1 MNHRE
6 IFTFEGTVKAISYDN
21 IYLYY
26 DVSYEKEFKCRL
38 SKQLKIKIGDLVRIE
53 AYYYSDFPEIIKIRL
68 LEYVSYEGIDC
79 NVKLKGVVIN
89 SVLIENSTL
98 FDVESNGEKIR
109 CFISEKTDLMKND
122 IVIISGTI
130 EELYGV
136 YFLNISFINLNV
148 NFNLELYLSGY
159 FSEDFQEKLEK
170 ITNEIEDYALSFYG
184 GVLNMFYHFNKELNY
199 GDDREL
205 ILLSEKICVNER
217 LLKSITS
224 RIAREYVYRGF
235 TFYEIKEELCDE
247 IFKSRT
253 VENAYTTLQ
262 KNPFYIIELEEKT
275 AVRIEYRLKKQ
286 INEEQE
292 NISKVGRFIYKA
304 LTFKK
309 WTSVPCSYLRK
320 IFGEYY
326 EKFYATMNN
335 YLCVE
340 YYDSIYYKRIKKMED
355 FVASKVAYLITSK
368 ETTVLESK
376 NLEEFDASQEDKT
389 IFYTTDEQ
397 FEAIK
402 NCCNKNISIVTG
414 GAGTGKTTILNRVNK
429 ILKEKNCLPLF
440 VAYVGA
446 AVQRIKEALKDP
458 QALAFTIHLAIRL
471 SEQLSGVTHVIL
483 DECSMI
489 DLELLYLLFDKY
501 FHCSNIKYIFIGDI
515 NQLEPISF
523 GNVMANLLKCKVP
536 ITYLT
541 VNFRSEEGI
550 LDITNEI
557 INSQRQGAINWSN
570 YETPDYNFYQG
581 GESTIMDYIL
591 YLDGVIQRQNP
602 KTKKEILKFLDKIT
616 VVTYFI
622 NTCSKVNSYIQETFL
637 QGFRNISIDQ
647 KKFYEFDRVMNL
659 KNNYGIDVMNGEI
672 GRVIELNEHY
682 IGVLFKENSIEN
694 AISTVYF
701 SSNKARLY
709 KLIVK
714 TLDINYSK
722 IMNQGIENENGN
734 LLKTSEEK
742 EFLIKSKI
750 KEFRKKYENTGR
762 DKLFTSQ
769 DVNEFFDIAE
779 KYSRSIFTE
788 RGIFTPSLKLL
799 DLAYCVTVRKA
810 QGNQYDH
817 CIVYH
822 NGRSNIF
829 LNKRVLYTEMSRAKK
844 KLVVIA
850 TSQKELNNILLNP
863 QLYTHE
869 NLSRNINDRLPQDL
883 KTEEI
888 IQITPDDVPFDDYDE
903 DPYGDIDL
911 SEIY

>member
-1 MNHRE
+1 MNSGE
-6 IFTFEGTVKAISYDN
+6 IFTFEGIVKTISYDN

-26 DVSYEKEFKCRL
+26 DVSYKKEFKCRL
-38 SKQLKIKIGDLVRIE
+38 NKALKIKIGDLIRIE

-79 NVKLKGVVIN
+79 NVKLKGIVIG
-89 SVLIENSTL
+89 SVIVENSTL
-98 FDVESNGEKIR
+98 FDINSDGEKVR
-109 CFISEKTDLMKND
+109 CFLSEKIDLIQND
-122 IVIISGTI
+122 IVIISGTV

-136 YFLNISFINLNV
+136 YYLNISSINLNV
-148 NFNLELYLSGY
+148 NFSLQFFFSNYYSEELSKKT
-159 FSEDFQEKLEK
+159 ENQ
-170 ITNEIEDYALSFYG
+170 IIEIEDYASSFYG

-199 GDDREL
+199 GDDREI
-205 ILLSEKICVNER
+205 ILLAEKISINER
-217 LLKSITS
+217 FLKCITS
-224 RIAREYVYRGF
+224 QIAREYVYRGF
-235 TFYEIKEELCDE
+235 RFYDIKDEICDE
-247 IFKSRT
+247 IFKSRI
-253 VENAYTTLQ
+253 VEDAYRILQ
-262 KNPFYIIELEEKT
+262 TNPFYIIELDEKI
-275 AVRIEYRLKKQ
+275 AVRIEYFLKKT
-286 INEEQE
+286 IDEEQE

-309 WTSVPCSYLRK
+309 WTSVPCNYLRK

-326 EKFYATMNN
+326 EKFHINMKN
-335 YLCVE
+335 YLCLE
-340 YYDSIYYKRIKKMED
+340 HYDSIYYKRIKKMED
-355 FVASKVAYLITSK
+355 YVSSKIAYLITLK
-368 ETTVLESK
+368 ENTVLESS
-376 NLEEFDASQEDKT
+376 NLEEFDRSQDDKR

-397 FEAIK
+397 FEAIR

-414 GAGTGKTTILNRVNK
+414 GAGTGKTTILNRVNE
-429 ILKEKNCLPLF
+429 ILKSKNCLPLF

-458 QALAFTIHLAIRL
+458 TALAFTVHLAIRL
-471 SEQLSGVTHVIL
+471 CEQLSQVTHVIF

-489 DLELLYLLFDKY
+489 DLELLYMFFEKY
-501 FHCSNIKYIFIGDI
+501 FQCNKVKYIFIGDI

-523 GNVMANLLKCKVP
+523 GNVMGNLLKCKVP
-536 ITYLT
+536 ITYLSI
-541 VNFRSEEGI
+541 NFRSEEGI
-550 LDITNEI
+550 LDM
-557 INSQRQGAINWSN
+557 INQIVSPDRKGNINWN
-570 YETPDYNFYQG
+570 GYETPDYNFYQG

-591 YLDGVIQRQNP
+591 YLDSVIQRQNP
-602 KTKKEILKFLDKIT
+602 KTKKEIIKFLDKIT
-616 VVTYFI
+616 VVTYFV
-622 NTCSKVNSYIQETFL
+622 NTCLKVNSYIQETFL
-637 QGFRNISIDQ
+637 QGFRNISIDG

-672 GRVIELNEHY
+672 GRVTELNEHY
-682 IGVLFKENSIEN
+682 IGVTFKENSIEN
-694 AISTVYF
+694 AISAVYF
-701 SSNKARLY
+701 SAIKSRLY

-714 TLDINYSK
+714 TLDINYIK
-722 IMNQGIENENGN
+722 IMNQGIEGENGN

-742 EFLIKSKI
+742 DFLMRNKI
-750 KEFRKKYENTGR
+750 QQFRKKYANTSR
-762 DKLFTSQ
+762 DKLFTAE

-779 KYSRSIFTE
+779 KYSRSVFTE
-788 RGIFTPSLKLL
+788 KGIFTPSLKLL

-850 TSQKELNNILLNP
+850 TSQDELNKILLNP

-883 KTEEI
+883 KKEEI
-888 IQITPDDVPFDDYDE
+888 IPVNLDDLPFDDDDENPYD
-903 DPYGDIDL
+903 DIDL